1 VVTGR
6 GLGEGTRSGLAL
18 WGCARRL
25 GYLALTVM
33 TQKATSKKVAAR
45 DRVREI
51 RARVDEEK
59 AARERRLYEVV
70 TAFHEARFE
79 RDEALAS
86 ARRQEATMAERLGE
100 LLAMDEPL
108 ERAATLCDLSVSEA
122 RGLRSRCRGTDASTP
137 GC

>member
-1 VVTGR
+1 M
-6 GLGEGTRSGLAL
+6 
-18 WGCARRL
+18 
-25 GYLALTVM
+25 TVM

-122 RGLRSRCRGTDASTP
+122 RGLRSRCRERTLLHQDADP
-137 GC
+137 